1 MAKSR
6 MIEKV
11 GAVCV
16 IHSSDD
22 RGTRISVGEE
32 RGEAVEARMVLART
46 KAELRAVIN
55 ALRGFIDDMPD
66 GEEVSRG

>member
-32 RGEAVEARMVLART
+32 RGEA
-46 KAELRAVIN
+46 
-55 ALRGFIDDMPD
+55 GDDEGM
-66 GEEVSRG
+66 S